1 MFIKGIKENSV
12 WDYLDKLNNTR
23 PIQNP
28 IVDVLN
34 KLNGVMGN
42 PVLNVERLLDDID
55 KLRDSQGYQEFNLK
69 PT

>member
-12 WDYLDKLNNTR
+12 WNYLDKLNNTR